1 MKKMAFLLWIVGG
14 LSVAIITVIFA
25 IMNSSLAHVDLFFAE
40 GDIAVF
46 LVIMGS
52 FLIGFFTCMVFMW
65 LRRVLGRHRKTH
77 SSTRAE
83 ERALVDEI

>member
-14 LSVAIITVIFA
+14 LSVALITMFFA

-40 GDIAVF
+40 GDIPVF

-52 FLIGFFTCMVFMW
+52 FLVGFFTCMIFMW
-65 LRRVLGRHRKTH
+65 LRRVLGRYKKPA
-77 SSTRAE
+77 SSARAD